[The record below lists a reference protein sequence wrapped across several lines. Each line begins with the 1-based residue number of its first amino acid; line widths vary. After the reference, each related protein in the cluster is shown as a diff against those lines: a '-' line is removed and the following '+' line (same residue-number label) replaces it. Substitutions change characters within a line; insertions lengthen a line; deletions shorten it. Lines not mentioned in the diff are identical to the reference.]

1 MKYIV
6 TVNDKSYEV
15 EVERGVAQVLSVAAA
30 ASPAPAVAPVA
41 PAVAVAAA
49 PVATAQ
55 SATATVAGEVISSP
69 MPGVIL
75 SIKATVGDK
84 VKRGDV
90 LLTLEAMKMENEI
103 TATKDGTVAQLLA
116 AKGATV
122 STGTPLVVI
131 Q

>member
-15 EVERGVAQVLSVAAA
+15 EVERGAAQVLSVAAA
-30 ASPAPAVAPVA
+30 ASPAPVVAPVA

-49 PVATAQ
+49 PVAAT
-55 SATATVAGEVISSP
+55 SATATVSGEVISSP
-69 MPGVIL
+69 MPGVIIQ
-75 SIKATVGDK
+75 IKAAVGDK

-103 TATKDGTVAQLLA
+103 TATKDGTVAQFLA

>member
-6 TVNDKSYEV
+6 TVNEKSYEV
-15 EVERGVAQVLSVAAA
+15 EVERGVAQVLSVVA
-30 ASPAPAVAPVA
+30 ASTAVIAAPVA
-41 PAVAVAAA
+41 FAVPVAAA
-49 PVATAQ
+49 PVAAQ
-55 SATATVAGEVISSP
+55 NTPSIVSGEIVSSP
-69 MPGVIL
+69 MPGVI
-75 SIKATVGDK
+75 IQIIAAVGDK

-103 TATKDGTVAQLLA
+103 TATKDGTVAQFLA